1 MYILFLPQ
9 RAKER
14 DARKAKAKEK
24 KLHGEKEALL
34 AAIKVSILMKINLIS
49 VKHQTCAIK
58 VYTVHYKLQVR
69 CKLT

>member
-1 MYILFLPQ
+1 MEVLISVGHDVYFFFPQ

-34 AAIKVSILMKINLIS
+34 AAIKVSILL
-49 VKHQTCAIK
+49 
-58 VYTVHYKLQVR
+58 
-69 CKLT
+69 KLT